1 MRHFVQLTDA
11 ISGNPVII
19 KKKEIL
25 TVLQVGGSDVHL
37 TVSKVF
43 TKQGQNF
50 EVSETTELIY
60 ELLEPDLA
68 KKQSDEVVEEAG
80 SDFLGLPISSLGLPA
95 GTTYTLETHCAP
107 PATISNLL
115 KFSEEELT
123 MLPRIGSAAVK
134 AIKIKLKEVG
144 FYLRA

>member
-1 MRHFVQLTDA
+1 MKCFIKLTDA
-11 ISGNPVII
+11 ISGNPLII
-19 KKKEIL
+19 KSEEIVSA
-25 TVLQVGGSDVHL
+25 TQSDVNL
-37 TVSKVF
+37 TASKVF

-50 EVSETTELIY
+50 EVSEKIELIY

-68 KKQSDEVVEEAG
+68 KKQSTEVVEGVG

-115 KFSEEELT
+115 KFSAAELA

-134 AIKIKLKEVG
+134 AINIKLKEVG
-144 FYLRA
+144 FHLRA